1 MSLIERRNAAA
12 GELAKLVEAEESLVT
27 RDGFDPD
34 ASQYTD
40 LVVEREAAEVNVT
53 RLDKMLDAA
62 GRAIPRDDRRPGQ
75 DWATTLIREKL
86 QGKPSR
92 MVDVPLERAYHV
104 VTSAEPALKAD
115 TVTLRPTS
123 PAATYPTPVIDAAT
137 VVNVSGSSYRYVTL
151 PPIATPGVVAESAA
165 KLAVEFTSTEVS
177 GTLTK
182 SAYILDVTQETLEDE
197 PQARTILSSWLTAGV
212 QRKIENDAA
221 AAVVAGSGY
230 LTVATPATG
239 NAAQAIRLSIATLQA
254 NGLTAN
260 AALINP
266 TDWANLDLYM
276 FGAAGSNSQSV
287 VQSNP
292 WGVQL
297 IAVNAVAAG
306 TVYVGDFKAGLL
318 HIQRSSVSVDIT
330 DSGMSVETTPR
341 DRFTHNLYGL
351 RAEARYKT
359 LVQQPKAICKATIT
373 ALMAADAQASS
384 KK

>member
-1 MSLIERRNAAA
+1 
-12 GELAKLVEAEESLVT
+12 
-27 RDGFDPD
+27 
-34 ASQYTD
+34 
-40 LVVEREAAEVNVT
+40 
-53 RLDKMLDAA
+53 
-62 GRAIPRDDRRPGQ
+62 
-75 DWATTLIREKL
+75 
-86 QGKPSR
+86 
-92 MVDVPLERAYHV
+92 
-104 VTSAEPALKAD
+104 
-115 TVTLRPTS
+115 
-123 PAATYPTPVIDAAT
+123 
-137 VVNVSGSSYRYVTL
+137 VSGS
-151 PPIATPGVVAESAA
+151 
-165 KLAVEFTSTEVS
+165 
-177 GTLTK
+177 LTK

-212 QRKIENDAA
+212 QRKIEADAA
-221 AAVVAGSGY
+221 GAVTGGSVY

-254 NGLTAN
+254 AGLTAN

-297 IAVNAVAAG
+297 IAVNAVSAG
-306 TVYVGDFKAGLL
+306 TVFVGDFKAGVL

-359 LVQQPKAICKATIT
+359 IIQQPKAIVKATIT
-373 ALMAADAQASS
+373 A
-384 KK
+384 